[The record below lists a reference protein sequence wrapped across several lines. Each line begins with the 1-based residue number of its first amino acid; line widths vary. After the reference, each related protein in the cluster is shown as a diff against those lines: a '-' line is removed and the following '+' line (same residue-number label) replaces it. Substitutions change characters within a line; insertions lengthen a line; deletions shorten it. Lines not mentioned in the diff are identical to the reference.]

1 MGELLG
7 AAEDDTLDE
16 ELELAILQ
24 GSKRAMKRYQF
35 GAVRGR
41 PRMPVAV
48 QGSSRRASRWVANV
62 VVSPSWTTPVL
73 FENRT
78 QQPAILAT
86 SANLDKLLEEFISLE
101 ADLFLDAGGSSTARA
116 ASSKPVLR
124 RKVKSDGRGGVWLRK
139 RLASP
144 RANKYEQFNFVEA
157 SRHIKAPDDE
167 VCDLPIALSQGSNTD
182 SSQGLAS
189 SQGSPC
195 KKKFRRQMSAFFRSP
210 TTPKFRWGSSSQSLG
225 SDLADEAS
233 PPAKASSHD

>member
-1 MGELLG
+1 MGRR
-7 AAEDDTLDE
+7 
-16 ELELAILQ
+16 Q
-24 GSKRAMKRYQF
+24 
-35 GAVRGR
+35 
-41 PRMPVAV
+41 PR
-48 QGSSRRASRWVANV
+48 RDLRWVANV
-62 VVSPSWTTPVL
+62 VVSASWTTPML

-86 SANLDKLLEEFISLE
+86 SANLDKLLEEFISME

-124 RKVKSDGRGGVWLRK
+124 RKVKSDGRGGVWVRK

-157 SRHIKAPDDE
+157 CRHIKAPDDE

-189 SQGSPC
+189 SQASP
-195 KKKFRRQMSAFFRSP
+195 RRKVRKTLANFFKSP
-210 TTPKFRWGSSSQSLG
+210 TKPKFRWGSSSQSLG
-225 SDLADEAS
+225 SGLGDAES
-233 PPAKASSHD
+233 PPAKASSQD